1 MSAGL
6 ARNWWAVGLRG
17 MAAVLFGLAI
27 LVLPSPTIAS
37 LVLLFAAYVTADGI
51 FAILAGARAADQIE
65 RWWTLIVE
73 GVTNL
78 TVAGAVLVW
87 LAGARG
93 RALGAPGCRLG
104 GRDRGVA
111 ARGGAA
117 ALRSARALDA
127 GLRGRGF
134 GRVGRARSR
143 CRPLVPRSSPADGTV
158 ARRLCAAVR
167 RGAPGPRFPP
177 QTTTL
182 GIGLKRL
189 FALRPGRDGHGAM
202 LTHIMATPCRRVT
215 IGAVSATKALIPT
228 SMPPTSPWR

>member
-87 LAGARG
+87 LALAVVPLVHLAAGWAVVTGALL
-93 RALGAPGCRLG
+93 LGA
-104 GRDRGVA
+104 
-111 ARGGAA
+111 
-117 ALRSARALDA
+117 
-127 GLRGRGF
+127 
-134 GRVGRARSR
+134 
-143 CRPLVPRSSPADGTV
+143 
-158 ARRLCAAVR
+158 ARRLSGPHGRWMQGFAGVASAAWGALAAAAGPSSLDPPRLTELWLVGYALLFGAALLVLAFRLR
-167 RGAPGPRFPP
+167 RR
-177 QTTTL
+177 
-182 GIGLKRL
+182 
-189 FALRPGRDGHGAM
+189 HSE
-202 LTHIMATPCRRVT
+202 
-215 IGAVSATKALIPT
+215 SA
-228 SMPPTSPWR
+228 